1 MARRSQKASG
11 FPLMKLPSSVTDLAG
26 ARAHGSRRAG
36 FTLIEI
42 MVVMVILALLAT
54 LVVPKV
60 LDQLDKARVSKAKT
74 DIRGYEAALGMFR
87 LDNFKYPTTDQGL
100 ESLVKKPS
108 DPSIRNWKSGGYVPK
123 LSKDP
128 WGNDYQYI
136 FPGTH
141 GVDFDLFSYGADGQP
156 GGEGSDADIGNWNI
170 D

>member
-1 MARRSQKASG
+1 MKFLARSKRHP
-11 FPLMKLPSSVTDLAG
+11 FIAG
-26 ARAHGSRRAG
+26 QTG

-60 LDQLDKARVSKAKT
+60 LGELDKARISKAKT
-74 DIRGYEAALGMFR
+74 DIRGYETALNMFR

-100 ESLVKKPS
+100 EALLKKPT
-108 DPSIRNWKSGGYVPK
+108 DPSIRNWKAGGYIPK
-123 LSKDP
+123 LTKDP
-128 WGNDYQYI
+128 WGYDYQYI

-141 GVDFDLFSYGADGQP
+141 GNDFDLFSYGADNQP
-156 GGEGSDADIGNWNI
+156 GGEDSNADIGNWNI